1 MDFVPQCT
9 NVIRND
15 GLSKVLANDHTH
27 RHWVNR
33 EFKASEVKA
42 HTIAMIIKRDVKIQD
57 PLMVFLHRWI
67 RGFEIDRLLILEGY
81 FFSRNKKI

>member
-27 RHWVNR
+27 RHWVDR
-33 EFKASEVKA
+33 EFKASKVKA
-42 HTIAMIIKRDVKIQD
+42 HTIAMIIKRDAKIQD